1 MEIPFLPKCRAGKCH
16 LQTFSLL
23 NQNHLNFHHFF
34 TFLVQNFMSSAKD
47 CHIAQSVNDSVAFSD
62 FPSSQETEPQ
72 VHKIRPHQTKP
83 SGRENIWIFFDK
95 VKLFK
100 TSWLYCFLTSQI
112 ESAELGLKWI
122 SSIFLT
128 NWFLFP
134 SNLQPFPLFRWKNL
148 PNFSIFLQS
157 DSSSQLLQAVLSSF
171 PMKKSNSL
179 RLKRDF
185 FPLEKLQVHSNCQNY
200 SFEKLRNIILQHWKH
215 WEVYNL
221 IMW

>member
-83 SGRENIWIFFDK
+83 SGRENILIFFDK

-100 TSWLYCFLTSQI
+100 TSWLYCFFTSQI
-112 ESAELGLKWI
+112 ESAELGLKMDFVHFSNKVI
-122 SSIFLT
+122 SL
-128 NWFLFP
+128 
-134 SNLQPFPLFRWKNL
+134 PFPLFRWKNL
-148 PNFSIFLQS
+148 PNLIKNQFL
-157 DSSSQLLQAVLSSF
+157 
-171 PMKKSNSL
+171 KKNL
-179 RLKRDF
+179 PNFIKNQF
-185 FPLEKLQVHSNCQNY
+185 F
-200 SFEKLRNIILQHWKH
+200 
-215 WEVYNL
+215 
-221 IMW
+221 